1 MLIFS
6 TSIVWSFMKREIT
19 LAYIAYEKYSQF
31 LLAYM
36 QSKEGKPRVISPLS
50 NCVVLLVKNNQE
62 NFSTKCLLKIKN

>member
-36 QSKEGKPRVISPLS
+36 QSKEGQL
-50 NCVVLLVKNNQE
+50 
-62 NFSTKCLLKIKN
+62 F